1 MVPAAVVMPSPFKKD
16 NSPDVEE
23 VDVEEVRMSGST
35 VRKSCLRN
43 AAGEKPTKLSKT
55 DLGDAAASAGPTV
68 SDLSQ
73 GSGSEKES
81 VSKKLS
87 FSDDQSGF
95 LPPNLPAE
103 FSTAGS
109 SGQLVLEVPPGFPAG
124 FRAEQ
129 SREDPPAWT
138 GGNSVS
144 PLLVC

>member
-16 NSPDVEE
+16 NSP
-23 VDVEEVRMSGST
+23 DVEEVRMSGST

-55 DLGDAAASAGPTV
+55 DLGDGAASAGPTV

-73 GSGSEKES
+73 GSGSEKDS

-87 FSDDQSGF
+87 FSDDQSCF
-95 LPPNLPAE
+95 LPPSLPAE

-109 SGQLVLEVPPGFPAG
+109 SGQVVLEVPPVFSLGISCG
-124 FRAEQ
+124 TV
-129 SREDPPAWT
+129 SRRSSCLD
-138 GGNSVS
+138 GR
-144 PLLVC
+144 